1 MTDDLA
7 LLQQLRATPD
17 LLAAVATC
25 SPTERV
31 RQKSLRGRFPDEL
44 VRAAVGLQEARER
57 AVGRLPHAEQLWL
70 TRTGLEQATAWDV
83 ARHKAARFAG
93 CGDVVDLCCGIG
105 SDAAALSHHGQVMA
119 VDRCPAMVM
128 RAAWNTEVLGK
139 PERFTAQCGNVTA
152 EDTPTPIAATAATGR
167 PAGSSTTSLVS
178 IGCRSSSPRPAAARS
193 RWGRRVIFPAGFPA
207 VRSNW

>member
-44 VRAAVGLQEARER
+44 VR

-152 EDTPTPIAATAATGR
+152 EDWTGR
-167 PAGSSTTSLVS
+167 FVHADPD
-178 IGCRSSSPRPAAARS
+178 
-193 RWGRRVIFPAGFPA
+193 RRDGE
-207 VRSNW
+207 